1 MWCRPPL
8 PVDDCSTTRGRRYRE
23 TVATLGAMT
32 STVFQLCF
40 AFIALGVFFAGGG
53 VFLWGWRQIMG

>member
-1 MWCRPPL
+1 
-8 PVDDCSTTRGRRYRE
+8 V
-23 TVATLGAMT
+23 T